1 MTRIIGVTGGIG
13 SGKSSVA
20 RILGELG
27 ATVIDADALA
37 RDVVE
42 PGSPT
47 LDALVARF
55 GPDIVDS
62 SGNLLRAKLA
72 AMAFADPQGTED
84 LNAIMHPPIA
94 RLAADRIARSS
105 TPVVV
110 YDMPLLVETKQH
122 ELVDMVIVVDVSPET
137 QMERAL
143 ARGTLTEEDIKRRL
157 NAQASRDERL
167 AISDYV
173 LSNDGTPDE
182 LRRQVEDLWQVF
194 ANSAE

>member
-47 LDALVARF
+47 LDALVSRF

-105 TPVVV
+105 APVVV

-122 ELVDMVIVVDVSPET
+122 ELVDMVVVVDVSPET

>member
-122 ELVDMVIVVDVSPET
+122 ELVDMVVVVDVSPET